1 MIVVGRVVL
10 GFLGFF
16 GTSITTHLLIFFP
29 IVTLLFYFFQQKWEG
44 KLKEKL
50 GLTNVKSIL
59 GSEQLEAFYLL
70 KSRVTQ
76 HLNASDY
83 QWIRPEM
90 WKSVFGGHSG
100 SGLSKRIMA

>member
-1 MIVVGRVVL
+1 V
-10 GFLGFF
+10 
-16 GTSITTHLLIFFP
+16 
-29 IVTLLFYFFQQKWEG
+29 E
-44 KLKEKL
+44 
-50 GLTNVKSIL
+50 SIL

>member
-1 MIVVGRVVL
+1 MCVPSSL
-10 GFLGFF
+10 
-16 GTSITTHLLIFFP
+16 P
-29 IVTLLFYFFQQKWEG
+29 ISQKWEQ
-44 KLKEKL
+44 KLNDKL
-50 GLTNVKSIL
+50 GLKNAKSLL
-59 GSEQLEAFYLL
+59 GQEQLEDFQLL

-90 WKSVFGGHSG
+90 WKSVFGGRS